1 MAAHAA
7 QLAAQAAQ
15 LASRDAQLAS
25 RDAQL
30 ASRDAQ
36 LASRDAQLAAQATQL
51 ASRDAQLASHIA
63 ELAASRRQ
71 LELPGARAAKL
82 LRACRE
88 DCLVLRPPRPAQLD
102 DVLQYVA
109 ATRINVSAQAFG
121 LSRAFWRD
129 EEQMHWPLAKARY
142 GARKMTRLMW
152 ACMKGLLPRVVEL
165 IAWSSDVDAQ
175 DERGMAPL
183 HFASEGGHL

>member
-1 MAAHAA
+1 MRA

-30 ASRDAQ
+30 A
-36 LASRDAQLAAQATQL
+36 L
-51 ASRDAQLASHIA
+51 HIA

-82 LRACRE
+82 LRVCRE
-88 DCLVLRPPRPAQLD
+88 DTKLLQPPRPAQLD

-109 ATRINVSAQAFG
+109 ATRINLRVLTLLPCRNGIEMLF
-121 LSRAFWRD
+121 
-129 EEQMHWPLAKARY
+129 MLAN
-142 GARKMTRLMW
+142 TTQ
-152 ACMKGLLPRVVEL
+152 LLPRMHN
-165 IAWSSDVDAQ
+165 S
-175 DERGMAPL
+175 PL
-183 HFASEGGHL
+183 T